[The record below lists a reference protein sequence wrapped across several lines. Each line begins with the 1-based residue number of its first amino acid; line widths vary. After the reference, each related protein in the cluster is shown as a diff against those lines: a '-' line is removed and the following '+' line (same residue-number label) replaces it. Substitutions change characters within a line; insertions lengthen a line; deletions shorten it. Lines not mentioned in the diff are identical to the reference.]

1 MAARLSRRERE
12 RQRHRQE
19 ILAAAHNLFSR
30 KGFEKT
36 TMAEIAEQAEFAVGT
51 LYKLFKDK
59 KALYRSLVLETM
71 GELERGWT
79 AALEGP
85 GSEIE
90 RIGRYIDSK
99 AAFFAKHASTA
110 RIYFSQIAGVLF
122 QPVADLDCEV
132 QAIYERVL
140 STLESVFRSGVRKKL
155 FVQADPKMLA
165 VGLEGWSNAFLARLV
180 ERPDSSVAREIAEH
194 AKQLFFGRICLEP
207 CSA

>member
-19 ILAAAHNLFSR
+19 ILAAAHKLFSH

-59 KALYRSLVLETM
+59 KALYRSLMLETM
-71 GELERGWT
+71 GELERAWT
-79 AALEGP
+79 AALKGP
-85 GSEIE
+85 GTEIE
-90 RIGRYIDSK
+90 RIGRYIDAK
-99 AAFFAKHASTA
+99 AALFVKHASTA
-110 RIYFSQIAGVLF
+110 RIYFTQIAGVIF
-122 QPVADLDCEV
+122 QPVADLDQEAR
-132 QAIYERVL
+132 AIYERLL
-140 STLESVFRSGVRKKL
+140 SALESVFRSGMRKKL

-165 VGLEGWSNAFLARLV
+165 VGLEGLSNAFLAKLV
-180 ERPDSSVAREIAEH
+180 ERPDSSVAKEIAQQ